1 MLKKIMVVCVLLPGL
16 LFAQYKRPGSASAQ
30 FLKIG
35 ISPRGTGMGDA
46 YIAVVK
52 GAEATFYNPAALAWI
67 EGTSVAFTH
76 TEWFASIN
84 HEFAAVAHTFGT
96 LGTVG
101 LSITA
106 LYTDEMKVRTPLQPD
121 GTGETF
127 YSGDYRVGLSLSRFL
142 TDRVTI
148 GGTVSY
154 IREDLYSN
162 FEASAVSADIALL
175 YVTNFRGFSFGMKFG
190 NFGSEIK
197 FVNESY
203 PLPTNF
209 TFGLSMNA
217 IEGQNQQLL
226 ISVSAIKPNDEAPLG
241 QIGGEWNWQKTLFL
255 RAGYQITHDAAS
267 YSAGTGVQLNISHFG
282 LNFDYSLSEFSLL
295 GLVHR
300 FGVALKL

>member
-1 MLKKIMVVCVLLPGL
+1 MLKKLMLICVLLPGL
-16 LFAQYKRPGSASAQ
+16 MFAQYKRPGSASAQ

-35 ISPRGTGMGDA
+35 ISPRGTAMGDA
-46 YIAVVK
+46 YIAVVG

-127 YSGDYRVGLSLSRFL
+127 YAGDYRVGLSLSRFL
-142 TDRVTI
+142 TDRVSI

-175 YVTNFRGFSFGMKFG
+175 YVTGFRGFRFGMKFG
-190 NFGSEIK
+190 NFGSEMK

-217 IEGQNQQLL
+217 IEAQNHQFL
-226 ISVSAIKPNDEAPLG
+226 ISVSAIKPNDEEPLG
-241 QIGGEWNWQKTLFL
+241 QIGGEWNWQKTLYL
-255 RAGYQITHDAAS
+255 RGGYQVNHDVAS
-267 YSAGTGVQLNISHFG
+267 YSAGVGVQLNISNFG

-295 GLVHR
+295 GLAHR